1 MRKLIT
7 LIITGLMLVVAAPA
21 LASTGLVTQV
31 PSAISINKPI
41 RKWVGPWSAR
51 ELTFVFT
58 GKVTANGVPRAGREV
73 TLFNW
78 TRTSGG
84 PQSNPQ
90 GAILTGAYAGHS
102 SGYWQITVHWWAG
115 IANTHFF
122 VYVKDTFCNPP
133 NNHSAGTDYLPAE
146 SRLMPLTG

>member
-7 LIITGLMLVVAAPA
+7 LIITGLTLVVVTPA
-21 LASTGLVTQV
+21 VAGSGLVRQV

-41 RKWVGPWSAR
+41 RVWVGPSRAR

-58 GKVTANGVPRAGREV
+58 GKVTANGAPQAGREV
-73 TLFNW
+73 TLFDW
-78 TRTSGG
+78 TRFSGG

-90 GAILTGAYAGHS
+90 GTTFTGAHAGHS
-102 SGYWQITVHWWAG
+102 AGYWQITVHWWAG
-115 IANTHFF
+115 IATTHFF
-122 VYVKDTFCNPP
+122 VYAKDRFRNPT